1 MFIGEFNHNIDA
13 KGRAIVPSKFR
24 EELGDKFI
32 VTKGMDGCLFLYTLS
47 AWEAYVAKL
56 STLPTTDP
64 NARRFVRIVTAGASE
79 CEPDGNGRI
88 MIPASLREFA
98 GITKEIVTIG
108 ANNRV
113 EIWDKQR
120 WADYNGDGDFNDE
133 LIASMAE
140 FGI

>member
-1 MFIGEFNHNIDA
+1 MFMGEFNHNVDA

-24 EELGDKFI
+24 EELGERFI
-32 VTKGMDGCLFLYTLS
+32 VTKGMDGCLFLYTMP
-47 AWEAYVAKL
+47 AWKEYVDKL
-56 STLPTTDP
+56 SKLPTTNS
-64 NARRFVRIVTAGASE
+64 NARRFVRIVTSGASE

-88 MIPASLREFA
+88 MIPANLREFA

-108 ANNRV
+108 ANDRV

-120 WADYNGDGDFNDE
+120 WNDYNGDGDFDDDM
-133 LIASMAE
+133 ISSMAE

>member
-24 EELGDKFI
+24 DELGDKFI
-32 VTKGMDGCLFLYTLS
+32 VTKGMDGCLFLYTMP
-47 AWEAYVAKL
+47 AWEAYVEKL
-56 STLPTTDP
+56 SKLPTTNP
-64 NARRFVRIVTAGASE
+64 NARRFVRIMTSGASE
-79 CEPDGNGRI
+79 CEPDGNGRV
-88 MIPASLREFA
+88 MIPANLREFA

-108 ANNRV
+108 ANDRV

-133 LIASMAE
+133 IISSIAE

>member
-1 MFIGEFNHNIDA
+1 MFMGEFNHNVDA

-24 EELGDKFI
+24 EELGEKFI
-32 VTKGMDGCLFLYTLS
+32 VTKGMDGCLFLYTMT
-47 AWEAYVAKL
+47 AWEAYVEKL
-56 STLPTTDP
+56 SNLPTTNP
-64 NARRFVRIVTAGASE
+64 NARRFVRIVTSGASE

-88 MIPASLREFA
+88 MIPANLREFA

-108 ANNRV
+108 ANDRV

-120 WADYNGDGDFNDE
+120 WADYNGDGDFDDE
-133 LIASMAE
+133 MIESMAE

>member
-1 MFIGEFNHNIDA
+1 MGEFNHNVDA

-24 EELGDKFI
+24 EELGERFI
-32 VTKGMDGCLFLYTLS
+32 VTKGMDGCLFLYTMP
-47 AWEAYVAKL
+47 AWKEYVDKL
-56 STLPTTDP
+56 SKLPTTNS
-64 NARRFVRIVTAGASE
+64 NARRFVRIVTSGASE

-88 MIPASLREFA
+88 MIPANLREFA

-108 ANNRV
+108 ANDRV

-120 WADYNGDGDFNDE
+120 WNDYNGDGDFDDDM
-133 LIASMAE
+133 ISSMAE

>member
-1 MFIGEFNHNIDA
+1 MFMGEFNHNVDA

-24 EELGDKFI
+24 EELGERFI
-32 VTKGMDGCLFLYTLS
+32 VTKGMDGCLFLYTMP
-47 AWEAYVAKL
+47 AWKEYVDKL
-56 STLPTTDP
+56 SKLPTTNS
-64 NARRFVRIVTAGASE
+64 NARRFVRIVTSGASE

-88 MIPASLREFA
+88 MIPANLRVFA

-108 ANNRV
+108 ANDRV

-120 WADYNGDGDFNDE
+120 WNDYNGDGDFDDDM
-133 LIASMAE
+133 ISSMAE

>member
-32 VTKGMDGCLFLYTLS
+32 VTKGMDGCLFLYTMAAWEEYVEKLS
-47 AWEAYVAKL
+47 A
-56 STLPTTDP
+56 LPTTNA
-64 NARRFVRIVTAGASE
+64 NARRFVRIMTSGASE

-88 MIPASLREFA
+88 MIPANLREFA
-98 GITKEIVTIG
+98 GITKEIVSIG

-120 WADYNGDGDFNDE
+120 WADYNGDGDFNEDI
-133 LIASMAE
+133 IASMAE

>member
-1 MFIGEFNHNIDA
+1 MGEYNHNIDA

-24 EELGDKFI
+24 DELGEKFV
-32 VTKGMDGCLFLYTLS
+32 VTKGMDHCLFIYTMP
-47 AWEAYVAKL
+47 AWKSYVDKL
-56 STLPTTDP
+56 SQLPTTDP
-64 NARRFVRIVTAGASE
+64 NVRRFVRLVTAGAAE

-88 MIPASLREFA
+88 MIPANLREFA
-98 GITKEIVTIG
+98 GLSKEIVTIG

-120 WADYNGDGDFNDE
+120 WAEYNGDGDFTDDMIN
-133 LIASMAE
+133 SMAA